1 MFKKLSS
8 GIRGIQQLNTVR
20 CCFRSGLRLYF
31 DYLKLNL
38 FIISGHVTRN
48 RPSSKMT
55 KYVECWGADRP
66 FANIAESKL
75 VKNIG
80 LAVSVWREEAVSL
93 RSS

>member
-1 MFKKLSS
+1 MVSFF
-8 GIRGIQQLNTVR
+8 IAFI
-20 CCFRSGLRLYF
+20 F
-31 DYLKLNL
+31 DYLKLDL
-38 FIISGHVTRN
+38 FIATGHVTRN

-80 LAVSVWREEAVSL
+80 LAVSESVETKVS
-93 RSS
+93 

>member
-1 MFKKLSS
+1 MVSFF
-8 GIRGIQQLNTVR
+8 IAFI
-20 CCFRSGLRLYF
+20 F
-31 DYLKLNL
+31 DYLKLDL
-38 FIISGHVTRN
+38 FITAGHVTRN

-80 LAVSVWREEAVSL
+80 LAVSESVETKVS
-93 RSS
+93 